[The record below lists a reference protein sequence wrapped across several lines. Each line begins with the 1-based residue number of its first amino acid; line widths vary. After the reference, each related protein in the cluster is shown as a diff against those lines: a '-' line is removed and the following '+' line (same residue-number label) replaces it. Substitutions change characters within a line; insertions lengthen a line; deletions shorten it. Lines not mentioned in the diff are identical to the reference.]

1 MGIRTDI
8 AVARKARRRG
18 RVLLDGEASR
28 ASVIFV
34 RLTTRRPNARRFFTR
49 RLLTRKSLLVMSAAF
64 VALLATAW
72 FVPGGLADRYMP
84 IPGIVPGTF
93 VSEDGTIVD
102 IPAGEPLS
110 ESVLAEVKAR
120 AEGVAVETGPSG
132 INKYLGDTF
141 SLTVTPYIYITPQ
154 QISCDGVE
162 FFDGFLVAGDVV
174 PSEGLVAGDVVP
186 GEGKEDLAQCE
197 MLRTLDGARALVDQ
211 LIADYPFPNETVAR
225 LEINVDKP
233 IERADSALP
242 IDESKVVYQTAT
254 PEPLVLTEDQKQMDG
269 GSA

>member
-1 MGIRTDI
+1 I
-8 AVARKARRRG
+8 
-18 RVLLDGEASR
+18 
-28 ASVIFV
+28 
-34 RLTTRRPNARRFFTR
+34 
-49 RLLTRKSLLVMSAAF
+49 MSTAF

-110 ESVLAEVKAR
+110 ESVLAEVKAG

-141 SLTVTPYIYITPQ
+141 SLTVTHYIYITPQ

-162 FFDGFLVAGDVV
+162 FFDGFLVAGDAV
-174 PSEGLVAGDVVP
+174 LDADD
-186 GEGKEDLAQCE
+186 KEDPAQCE

-233 IERADSALP
+233 IEQADSALP
-242 IDESKVVYQTAT
+242 FDESEIVYQSAH
-254 PEPLVLTEDQKQMDG
+254 PEPHVMTADEKQTDA